1 MQEIIKDLVALSSL
15 DPDDYREAEFEPGEM
30 EEHEASLAEV
40 HEYVRVSTMLILA
53 LMDEHV
59 AVESAID

>member
-1 MQEIIKDLVALSSL
+1 
-15 DPDDYREAEFEPGEM
+15 M
-30 EEHEASLAEV
+30 EEHEASLVEV

-59 AVESAID
+59 SVESAID